1 MGLSR
6 LDINPFAPNA
16 LFLYPLKTEN
26 LMFSG
31 GGGGEKKGCIGNKCI
46 NEQKLNK
53 IFRTHSTPTAFW
65 NVISSSTVPIFLGQ
79 EWISWAR
86 KK

>member
-31 GGGGEKKGCIGNKCI
+31 GGGGGKEMVHG
-46 NEQKLNK
+46 EQMY
-53 IFRTHSTPTAFW
+53 
-65 NVISSSTVPIFLGQ
+65 
-79 EWISWAR
+79 
-86 KK
+86 